1 MNNQKRLNQLTEV
14 LHLYYEEGLNQKEI
28 GKIMKV
34 SVSTVSRM
42 LKEAQDMGM
51 VEIVIKY
58 PYATIPSLAKEV
70 KEKYGLKDAFV
81 LPTTGATYFD
91 LVKSLGQVA
100 SIILDKYL
108 TDGQTMGI
116 SLGLSVAATIR
127 AYQGAPKKNSR
138 ILRLQGAADFE
149 IMEGTNLAQTLAEK
163 VQGESMIIHSPWL
176 LPSVELCNA
185 IMEEPSVKRVLE
197 IAENADIGLVGMGSM
212 DPSHSTILRNQL
224 INLYELNDFRAA
236 GAVGEICG
244 KHYDKYGNTINI
256 EFNKRTVAIPLEKL
270 RNFETVIGVA
280 ASVHKVDALMGAIRG
295 GLINVVVTDS
305 DAARELIAREL
316 ED

>member
-1 MNNQKRLNQLTEV
+1 
-14 LHLYYEEGLNQKEI
+14 
-28 GKIMKV
+28 
-34 SVSTVSRM
+34 M

-70 KEKYGLKDAFV
+70 KDKFNLKDAFV

-100 SIILDKYL
+100 AIVLDKYL
-108 TDGQTMGI
+108 EDGKTLGI

-127 AYQGAPKKNSR
+127 AYQGSPKKGCR
-138 ILRLQGAADFE
+138 IVRLQGAADFE
-149 IMEGTNLAQTLAEK
+149 VMEGTNLAQILAEK
-163 VQGESMIIHSPWL
+163 VSGESMIIHSPWL

-185 IMEEPSVKRVLE
+185 ILDEPSIKRALE
-197 IAENADIGLVGMGSM
+197 IAENSDIGLIGMGSM

-224 INLYELNDFRAA
+224 INLYELNDFRSA

-244 KHYDKYGNTINI
+244 KHYDKNGNTLDI
-256 EFNKRTVAIPLEKL
+256 EFNKRSVAVPLEKL
-270 RNFETVIGVA
+270 KNFETVIGVA
-280 ASVHKVDALMGAIRG
+280 ASVHKVDALLGAIRG
-295 GLINVVVTDS
+295 GLVNVVVTDS
-305 DAARELIAREL
+305 DAARELMNRDSISE
-316 ED
+316 